1 MNIRKLMAVK
11 AKKEIHKRYMRNGGW
26 VDEVLKIA
34 RADDRKPHE
43 KVVDTTF
50 ERAPEF
56 YGSLTAVVSIDPQAD
71 CKKGLEHLYKREYRE
86 AHACFLFAARSGSA
100 EGQYRLGSLYLY
112 GRGVKADYNL
122 AECWFREAAKNGYL
136 PHALDTLK
144 MIERFREK
152 DKKQEGGET
161 DE

>member
-11 AKKEIHKRYMRNGGW
+11 AKKEIHKR
-26 VDEVLKIA
+26 
-34 RADDRKPHE
+34 HE
-43 KVVDTTF
+43 KVVDTTVK
-50 ERAPEF
+50 RAPEF
-56 YGSLTAVVSIDPQAD
+56 YGSLAAVVSTDPQAD
-71 CKKGLEHLYKREYRE
+71 CKKGLEHLHKREYRE
-86 AHACFLFAARSGSA
+86 AHACFLLAARSGSA
-100 EGQYRLGSLYLY
+100 EGQHRLGSLYLY

-136 PHALDTLK
+136 PHALETLK

>member
-1 MNIRKLMAVK
+1 M
-11 AKKEIHKRYMRNGGW
+11 
-26 VDEVLKIA
+26 
-34 RADDRKPHE
+34 
-43 KVVDTTF
+43 DTTF
-50 ERAPEF
+50 KRAPEF
-56 YGSLTAVVSIDPQAD
+56 YGSLTTAVSTDPQAD
-71 CKKGLEHLYKREYRE
+71 CKKGLVHLHKREYRE
-86 AHACFLFAARSGSA
+86 ARACFLLAARSGSA

-144 MIERFREK
+144 IVARYREK
-152 DKKQEGGET
+152 AKKKEGGET

>member
-1 MNIRKLMAVK
+1 MLCSVSG
-11 AKKEIHKRYMRNGGW
+11 YNGGA
-26 VDEVLKIA
+26 E
-34 RADDRKPHE
+34 
-43 KVVDTTF
+43 
-50 ERAPEF
+50 
-56 YGSLTAVVSIDPQAD
+56 
-71 CKKGLEHLYKREYRE
+71 
-86 AHACFLFAARSGSA
+86 CFLLAARSGSA

-122 AECWFREAAKNGYL
+122 AECLFREAAKNGYL
-136 PHALDTLK
+136 PHALETLK

>member
-11 AKKEIHKRYMRNGGW
+11 AKNEIHKRYMRNGGW
-26 VDEVLKIA
+26 VEEVLKIA

-43 KVVDTTF
+43 KVVDTTVK
-50 ERAPEF
+50 RAPEF
-56 YGSLTAVVSIDPQAD
+56 YGSSAAVVSTDPQAD

-86 AHACFLFAARSGSA
+86 ARACFLLAARSGSA

-122 AECWFREAAKNGYL
+122 AECWFREAAKKGYL
-136 PHALDTLK
+136 PHALETLK

-152 DKKQEGGET
+152 DKRKEGGET

>member
-26 VDEVLKIA
+26 VEEVLKIA
-34 RADDRKPHE
+34 RADGRKPHE
-43 KVVDTTF
+43 KVVDTSF
-50 ERAPEF
+50 ERAPEL
-56 YGSLTAVVSIDPQAD
+56 YGSLASVVSTDSQAD
-71 CKKGLEHLYKREYRE
+71 CKKGLEHLHKREYRE
-86 AHACFLFAARSGSA
+86 ARACFLLAARSGSA

-136 PHALDTLK
+136 PHALETLK

-152 DKKQEGGET
+152 AKKKEGGET

>member
-26 VDEVLKIA
+26 VEEVLKIA

-43 KVVDTTF
+43 KVVDTTI

-56 YGSLTAVVSIDPQAD
+56 YGSLAAVVSTDPQAD
-71 CKKGLEHLYKREYRE
+71 CKKGLEHLHKREYRE
-86 AHACFLFAARSGSA
+86 AHSCFLLAARSGSA

-122 AECWFREAAKNGYL
+122 EECLFREAAKNGYL

-144 MIERFREK
+144 IVVRYREK
-152 DKKQEGGET
+152 DKRKEGGET

>member
-26 VDEVLKIA
+26 VEEVLKNA

-43 KVVDTTF
+43 KVVDTTVK
-50 ERAPEF
+50 RVPEF
-56 YGSLTAVVSIDPQAD
+56 YGSLAAVVSTDPQAD
-71 CKKGLEHLYKREYRE
+71 CKKGLEHLHKREYRE
-86 AHACFLFAARSGSA
+86 AHACFLLAARSGSA

-122 AECWFREAAKNGYL
+122 AECLFREAAKNGYL

-144 MIERFREK
+144 IVVRYREK
-152 DKKQEGGET
+152 DKRKEGGET

>member
-1 MNIRKLMAVK
+1 MNIRKLMVVK
-11 AKKEIHKRYMRNGGW
+11 AEKEIHKRYMRNGGW
-26 VDEVLKIA
+26 VEEVLKIA
-34 RADDRKPHE
+34 RADNRKPYE
-43 KVVDTTF
+43 KVVDTTVK
-50 ERAPEF
+50 RTPEF
-56 YGSLTAVVSIDPQAD
+56 YGSLAAVVSTDPQAD
-71 CKKGLEHLYKREYRE
+71 CKKGLEHLHKREYRE

-122 AECWFREAAKNGYL
+122 AECLFREAAKNGYQ
-136 PHALDTLK
+136 PHALETLK

-152 DKKQEGGET
+152 DKRKEGGET

>member
-56 YGSLTAVVSIDPQAD
+56 YGSLTAVVSIDQKKKK
-71 CKKGLEHLYKREYRE
+71 KKGLEHLHKREYRE

-144 MIERFREK
+144 TIERFREK